1 MRTCPLCPL
10 FIATVLVAAPTAFLI
25 AAAPTQDSTAP
36 SKAAANTGKK
46 AGEKEWAVHDMTRP
60 EPAIVAGGT
69 CTNGGCGAPSDAI
82 VLFDGKDLSQWT
94 ANGSDA
100 KWTVTDGYFQATRG
114 AGNIQTKQKFG
125 SCQIHIE
132 WMVPETCKCESQHG
146 CNSGLFFMDRYELQI
161 LGSNG
166 NKTYVDGMAGAMYGQ
181 HPPLVNACKPNG
193 QWNTYDVVF
202 HAPVFGKDG
211 ALTKAGTMT
220 VFFNGVL
227 VQDNAEILGAT
238 AHAAKAKYSAHEAEL
253 PIGLQDHG
261 DPLKFRNAWI
271 RPLTN

>member
-1 MRTCPLCPL
+1 
-10 FIATVLVAAPTAFLI
+10 
-25 AAAPTQDSTAP
+25 
-36 SKAAANTGKK
+36 
-46 AGEKEWAVHDMTRP
+46 
-60 EPAIVAGGT
+60 
-69 CTNGGCGAPSDAI
+69 
-82 VLFDGKDLSQWT
+82 
-94 ANGSDA
+94 
-100 KWTVTDGYFQATRG
+100 
-114 AGNIQTKQKFG
+114 
-125 SCQIHIE
+125 
-132 WMVPETCKCESQHG
+132 MVPETCKCESQHG

-227 VQDNAEILGAT
+227 VQDNAEIWGAT